1 MRAKRDPA
9 KQSGSVT
16 IREVAHEAG
25 VSMATVSKVLNNQR
39 YVSVLTRRRI
49 EAAIVK
55 LGYQPNVSAQQLQ
68 GGAAQII
75 ALDLVQTQQL
85 DPLEQRIDFLLDSS
99 FLFRLL
105 SGIGRVAAATSYNL
119 LWSMPS
125 GLPPD
130 EHAAAVVRLWTSGRC
145 DGVIVAGLTATDPR
159 LPLLRA
165 RGCPYV
171 VVGNPSDDSLS
182 IDTDNVA
189 AGRLAA
195 EALLAR
201 GHRRLATVGG
211 GPMTHLLDR
220 LMGYAAPIANAGA
233 TLLPEPVAHGE
244 TSFERGRDQLRQIM
258 AGAQCPTGLFAFNNL
273 AGLGVIAEARMLGV
287 RVPDDLAVIAF
298 DDDPNCETSAPPL
311 ACIAQDVIGLG
322 QGATKMLLTLLAGGT
337 VEPRRVVLPAR
348 LIERQSLGG
357 LLGEADTER
366 STDGDRPRG

>member
-16 IREVAHEAG
+16 IRDVAREAG

-39 YVSVLTRRRI
+39 YVSVVTRRRV
-49 EAAIVK
+49 EAAIVT
-55 LGYQPNVSAQQLQ
+55 LGYQPNASAQQLQ
-68 GGAAQII
+68 GGAARII
-75 ALDLVQTQQL
+75 ALDLVQTRQL
-85 DPLEQRIDFLLDSS
+85 DPLQQRIEFLLDNP

-105 SGIGRVAAATSYNL
+105 SGIGSVAAAAGYNL

-130 EHAAAVVRLWTSGRC
+130 EHAAGVVRLWTSGRC
-145 DGVIVAGLTATDPR
+145 DGIIVAGLTDTDPR

-171 VVGNPSDDSLS
+171 VVGNPSDESLS

-195 EALLAR
+195 AALLAR
-201 GHRRLATVGG
+201 GHRRLATIGG
-211 GPMTHLLDR
+211 GPMIHLRDR
-220 LMGYAAPIANAGA
+220 LAGYAAPIAAAGA
-233 TLLPEPVAHGE
+233 TLVPEPVARGE
-244 TSFERGRDQLRQIM
+244 TSFARGRDQLRQIM
-258 AGAQCPTGLFAFNNL
+258 AGPERPTALFAFNNL
-273 AGLGVIAEARMLGV
+273 AGLGVIAEARALGV

-298 DDDPNCETSAPPL
+298 DDDLNCEISAPPL
-311 ACIAQDVIGLG
+311 ACIAQDVAGLG
-322 QGATKMLLTLLAGGT
+322 QGATRMLLTLLAGGT
-337 VEPRRVVLPAR
+337 VEPRRVILPAR

-357 LLGEADTER
+357 A
-366 STDGDRPRG
+366 RG